1 MTKKLQSVTISPA
14 EVASKVSDYKKNLK
28 DLRTDV
34 AFQEMFSETRA
45 VEPDM
50 PTQTAGRKRTVNE
63 RFLQDSGY
71 TPSEQVVVN
80 TKTALK
86 ATMFEVTDTLTTVL
100 DTRFVNME
108 RLDWVKLFQPTN
120 FDILKTDSFT
130 VAKLVRE
137 LQRYNPN
144 FVHDNE
150 SFINQLQVLCSDTD
164 LRTALGG
171 ANEPASVLRKM
182 H

>member
-1 MTKKLQSVTISPA
+1 
-14 EVASKVSDYKKNLK
+14 
-28 DLRTDV
+28 V

-86 ATMFEVTDTLTTVL
+86 ATMFEVIDTLTTEL

-120 FDILKTDSFT
+120 FHILKTDSLT
-130 VAKLVRE
+130 VAKLARE
-137 LQRYNPN
+137 LQRYNRPRHQTEIVN
-144 FVHDNE
+144 GAHPGAGAR
-150 SFINQLQVLCSDTD
+150 IADT
-164 LRTALGG
+164 LAMSEHGCFPKKETKY
-171 ANEPASVLRKM
+171 SYM
-182 H
+182 HFK